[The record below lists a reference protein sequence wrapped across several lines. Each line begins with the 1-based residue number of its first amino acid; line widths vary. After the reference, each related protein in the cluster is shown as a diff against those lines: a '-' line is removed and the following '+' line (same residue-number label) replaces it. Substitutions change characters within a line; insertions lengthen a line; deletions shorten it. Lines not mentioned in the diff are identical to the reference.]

1 MKMLS
6 VTLRRRSPW
15 EMDSHIMKADTRC
28 WTGPASPQWGR
39 NTKVFMP
46 RSRLKWFSIV
56 MLAYM

>member
-28 WTGPASPQWGR
+28 CTAPASPQCGR
-39 NTKVFMP
+39 NTKVFSP
-46 RSRLKWFSIV
+46 RPARNWFSTV
-56 MLAYM
+56 MLLNM